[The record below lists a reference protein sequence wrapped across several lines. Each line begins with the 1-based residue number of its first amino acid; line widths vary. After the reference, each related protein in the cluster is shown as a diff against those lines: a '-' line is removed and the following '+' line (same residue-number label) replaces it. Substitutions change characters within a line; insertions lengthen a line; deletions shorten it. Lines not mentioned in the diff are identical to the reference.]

1 MTDSQVETDGATT
14 TRRAMIAG
22 VGAVGA
28 SALLAACGTDER
40 DDSLA
45 GGGTDTNTAATT
57 PAAPTTA
64 APTTGAPEATGGA
77 GNGTKLSATSG
88 IPVDGGKV
96 FADQKVVVTQP
107 ASGDFKCFSAV
118 CPHQGCTVANVKNG
132 TINCGCHGSQFSVT
146 DGSVK
151 KGPATKGL
159 DEVTIKVEGNAIWL
173 QA

>member
-40 DDSLA
+40 DGSLA
-45 GGGTDTNTAATT
+45 GGDGGTTAPAPAGTT
-57 PAAPTTA
+57 QGA

-77 GNGTKLSATSG
+77 ANGTKLASTSD
-88 IPVDGGKV
+88 IPSGGGKI
-96 FADQKVVVTQP
+96 FKDKQVVVTQP
-107 ASGDFKCFSAV
+107 AKGTFKAFNTI
-118 CPHQGCTVANVKNG
+118 CPHQGCDVTTVKSG
-132 TINCGCHGSQFSVT
+132 TINCPCHGSQFSVE

-151 KGPATKGL
+151 QGPATKGL
-159 DEVTIKVEGNAIWL
+159 TEVSVKVNGGSVWL
-173 QA
+173 T